1 MVGLESFLEPLIESI
16 LQSDSIISVYHNIK
30 FVNDLMASALAKKD
44 KEILE
49 QNLFH
54 TKYSLVLENVK
65 IRL

>member
-1 MVGLESFLEPLIESI
+1 MGLESFLEPLIESI

-30 FVNDLMASALAKKD
+30 FVNDLMASALTKKD
-44 KEILE
+44 EEILE

-54 TKYSLVLENVK
+54 TKYSLVLENIK

>member
-1 MVGLESFLEPLIESI
+1 VGLESFLEPLIESI

-30 FVNDLMASALAKKD
+30 FVNDLMASALTKKD
-44 KEILE
+44 EEILE

-54 TKYSLVLENVK
+54 TKYSLVLENIK